1 MRGRLLWAGRTVVC
15 LGLLAECGL
24 AGCAVVDPF
33 GSRVD
38 IYNQEAA
45 DSKSRLLVLNVV
57 RDAYGQPLEFS
68 TLSTVLGTASAGG
81 GLITTLPIVRG
92 TSEVSYVFAPSLTG
106 SGGPQFNV
114 SFLDTKEFMA
124 GIQAPVTIQAIAS
137 LNTAFPL
144 EVLLPLLLSSIDF
157 QAPNGTP
164 SRIENSG
171 EDRYKFRLFNSAIR
185 QLVNHGL
192 STEPLSQPVGPL
204 MPASALGTPRAISDA
219 ATAGLTMQKYTVP
232 EDFGAKFDPQLQ
244 LISRELTAIDP
255 NLTIADLLLLK
266 SKKEI
271 VYYRS
276 FMATPAYR
284 FCFDQI
290 KYYRQQ
296 QLISGVSS
304 SSAVDIEKKI
314 PEDGVEVAL
323 FPGNPNAALK
333 IYPRNACSS
342 TDRTAGKKV
351 SLTWTPRSV
360 AGVIDYLGQIARLEL
375 GLRSGAPDPGAG
387 PVIQLDPR
395 GEKLAKLFTIT
406 RGTTARP
413 RVSITSESNEVYS
426 VPIDPTGGDLS
437 GTVLR
442 ILSELITSNSSAK
455 DLPVPGVI
463 SVIAP

>member
-1 MRGRLLWAGRTVVC
+1 MRGRLLRAGRAVVC

-92 TSEVSYVFAPSLTG
+92 TSEVSYIFAPSLTG

-124 GIQAPVTIQAIAS
+124 GIQTPVSIQAIAL

-192 STEPLSQPVGPL
+192 STEPLSQPIGSL
-204 MPASALGTPRAISDA
+204 MLASALGTPKALSDA
-219 ATAGLTMQKYTVP
+219 ATAGSTMQKFTLP
-232 EDFGAKFDPQLQ
+232 ADFATKFDPKSQA
-244 LISRELTAIDP
+244 IDHELTAIDA
-255 NLTIADLLLLK
+255 NLTIGDLLLLK
-266 SKKEI
+266 SKKEN

-276 FMATPAYR
+276 FMATPTYR

-290 KYYRQQ
+290 KYYQQ
-296 QLISGVSS
+296 QRILEGRPPSTVG
-304 SSAVDIEKKI
+304 IEKKI
-314 PEDGVEVAL
+314 PEDGAEVAL
-323 FPGNPNAALK
+323 FHGDPNAVLK

-342 TDRTAGKKV
+342 TDRTAGKKE
-351 SLTWTPRSV
+351 SLTLTPRSV

-375 GLRSGAPDPGAG
+375 GLRNGVPDPGAG

-395 GEKLAKLFTIT
+395 GEQLAKLFTIT
-406 RGTTARP
+406 RGTTVRP

-442 ILSELITSNSSAK
+442 ILSELITLNSSAK
-455 DLPVPGVI
+455 DLPAPSVI